1 MWPYSGGTDLG
12 CALCAFVMFV
22 VDVVVDSDASALT
35 AGGCD
40 AAAPVSVVVAV
51 SSVVVIVSAA
61 ATAVSAVAVVSA
73 AVAVVSAAA
82 AAAATAAV
90 RFLGVLLE

>member
-22 VDVVVDSDASALT
+22 IDVVVDSDASALT

-51 SSVVVIVSAA
+51 SSVVVIVSAVA
-61 ATAVSAVAVVSA
+61 SAVSAVAAVSA
-73 AVAVVSAAA
+73 AVVA
-82 AAAATAAV
+82 
-90 RFLGVLLE
+90 LGVAK